1 MTTRVLLVDIH
12 STRASMLRAALE
24 DAGFSVVGTV
34 ASEQD
39 LYTVAAK
46 LTPDAIIVDAASP
59 SRDSLEHLAVLE
71 KRFPKPLL
79 MLSAQDD
86 RKLLAAAAQ
95 AGVSSYVVEGISP
108 ALVRSLVEVAI
119 QQFQARR
126 SLESELQK
134 ARDSLE
140 SRKLI
145 DRAKGLLM
153 AQADLSEADAYAHL
167 RKTAMDRG
175 QPMVAVARALLERG
189 AAK

>member
-1 MTTRVLLVDIH
+1 MDIH

-46 LTPDAIIVDAASP
+46 LTPDAILVDAASP

-86 RKLLAAAAQ
+86 RKLLAAAAK
-95 AGVSSYVVEGISP
+95 AGVSTYVVEGISP
-108 ALVRSLVEVAI
+108 ALVRSLVDVAI
-119 QQFQARR
+119 QQFQTRQ

-153 AQADLSEADAYAHL
+153 AQTGLNEADAYAQL
-167 RKTAMDRG
+167 RKAAMDRG
-175 QPMVAVARALLERG
+175 QPMVAVARTLLERG
-189 AAK
+189 AP